1 MKKYLDINRRIYAD
15 LDEDKIVF
23 IDEPD
28 KTFNLKNNN
37 DHKVL
42 RELLLKEPGYCDVTA
57 LEFKLYREVRSEER
71 ATDPGVSKCVQKIR
85 NMFNEKGIPC
95 NRDKE
100 QDADK
105 ITIENINTR
114 SGAVGGKY
122 RIVLPKSKGMLEKK
136 IAGLLAEN
144 YGTLTL
150 KNSKNMFR
158 LADVFQR
165 PLIVEDGSERS
176 WSEGNSD
183 PGNMSILLEA
193 PNGYG
198 KTAFLKSILLSSY
211 CDYLEDIRP
220 ETRER
225 LREIAGFHGM
235 DGSFLC
241 IYMECNKMAKC
252 EIDSGNSW
260 IYRMLPEGRNSNDPE
275 KNIEEREFLDLL
287 VKYSNNKKLVLLL
300 DGYDEMNTESRS
312 RIRTM
317 IGDFRKMSTL
327 AAGTKIIMATRP
339 IFWSFETDEL
349 TGFKRFRI
357 SNENILKD
365 RDVFKGYVRAYSR
378 VFRKIDADALFDEVK
393 ENFYLSGII
402 CTPAV
407 ILWLLI
413 VKNGKSNTSVYEL
426 MEKLIEQMIF
436 RCNPDHITDR
446 ITDRIQDQKCVYKR
460 IYEEIAYRYLLHSRD
475 DEMDFYVSEWNGTIR
490 GCVKRLKEDGIHE
503 FDDYDDDSLGTLFF
517 TNLALVEWNSDHNF
531 RFLSP
536 IFAYH
541 LAALHILRLL
551 LSDDTGERVK
561 EELDRLPPENR
572 YYPLV
577 IAASLAYDNRL
588 KDDRVY
594 SYDDFDD
601 PKSEKI
607 ETLAPAVFYDY
618 IKTRLVSASGDE
630 KKYIYAAAGHIRNNT
645 YGDSGLY
652 GEYDIAALVE
662 GKDDICPVN

>member
-15 LDEDKIVF
+15 LDENRVVF
-23 IDEPD
+23 IDEPN
-28 KTFNLKNNN
+28 KSFNLKNNN

-57 LEFKLYREVRSEER
+57 LEYMLYREVRSEER
-71 ATDPGVSKCVQKIR
+71 ATDQGVSKCVQKIR

-95 NRDKE
+95 NRVKE

-105 ITIENINTR
+105 ITIENINAR
-114 SGAVGGKY
+114 SGSVGGKY
-122 RIVLPKSKGMLEKK
+122 RIVLPKSQGMLEKK

-150 KNSKNMFR
+150 KNTKDYTFR

-165 PLIVEDGSERS
+165 PLIIEDGSERS

-198 KTAFLKSILLSSY
+198 KTTFLKSILLSSY
-211 CDYLEDIRP
+211 CDCLEDKRP

-225 LREIAGFHGM
+225 LREIAVFHGM

-241 IYMECNKMAKC
+241 IYMECNKMEKC
-252 EIDSGNSW
+252 EINSGNSW
-260 IYRMLPEGRNSNDPE
+260 IYRMLPEGRNSNDPG
-275 KNIEEREFLDLL
+275 KSIEEREFLDLL

-300 DGYDEMNTESRS
+300 DGYDEMSTESRS

-317 IGDFRKMSTL
+317 IRDFRKMSAL

-339 IFWSFETDEL
+339 IFWSSETDEL

-378 VFRKIDADALFDEVK
+378 VFRKIDSDALFDEVK
-393 ENFYLSGII
+393 KNFYLSGII

-413 VKNGKSNTSVYEL
+413 EKNGKSNISVNEL
-426 MEKLIEQMIF
+426 TERLIEQMIF
-436 RCNPDHITDR
+436 RYKSE
-446 ITDRIQDQKCVYKR
+446 RIQDQKSVYKR
-460 IYEEIAYRYLLHSRD
+460 IYEEIAYRYLLRSRD

-490 GCVKRLKEDGIHE
+490 GCVNRLKGDGIHE

-588 KDDRVY
+588 DDDRFY
-594 SYDDFDD
+594 SYDDFGY
-601 PKSEKI
+601 PKFKKI
-607 ETLAPAVFYDY
+607 EALAPAVFYDY

>member
-1 MKKYLDINRRIYAD
+1 MIKYLDINRKIYAD
-15 LDEDKIVF
+15 LDENKIVF
-23 IDEPD
+23 NDEPN
-28 KTFNLKNNN
+28 KSFNLKNNN

-57 LEFKLYREVRSEER
+57 LEYMLYREVRSEER
-71 ATDPGVSKCVQKIR
+71 ATDQGVSKCVQKIR

-105 ITIENINTR
+105 ITIENINAR

-136 IAGLLAEN
+136 IAGLLAKN

-150 KNSKNMFR
+150 KNSNDMFR

-198 KTAFLKSILLSSY
+198 KTVFLKSILLSSY
-211 CDYLEDIRP
+211 CDYLEDKRP

-241 IYMECNKMAKC
+241 IYMECDKMAEC

-260 IYRMLPEGRNSNDPE
+260 IYRMLPEGRNSNDPG
-275 KNIEEREFLDLL
+275 KSIEEREFLDLL

-317 IGDFRKMSTL
+317 IGDFRKMSAL

-339 IFWSFETDEL
+339 IFWSSETDEL

-365 RDVFKGYVRAYSR
+365 REVFKGYVRAYSR
-378 VFRKIDADALFDEVK
+378 VFTKIDADALFDEVK

-413 VKNGKSNTSVYEL
+413 VKNGESNIRIYEL

-436 RCNPDHITDR
+436 RYKSDR
-446 ITDRIQDQKCVYKR
+446 IMKRKSVYKR

-475 DEMDFYVSEWNGTIR
+475 DEMDFYASEWNGTIR
-490 GCVKRLKEDGIHE
+490 GCVNRLKEDGIHE

-551 LSDDTGERVK
+551 LRDDTGESVK

-577 IAASLAYDNRL
+577 IAASLAYRL
-588 KDDRVY
+588 EDERFY
-594 SYDDFDD
+594 SFDDFAP
-601 PKSEKI
+601 PKSKKI

-645 YGDSGLY
+645 YGDSVLC
-652 GEYDIAALVE
+652 GEYDIASLVE
-662 GKDDICPVN
+662 GKDDISPVN